1 LNDLKVRESQDQNE
15 RLKSLD
21 YDLSRT
27 AQRIDD
33 TQKLVDARNYDLRNK
48 QLLLEDSQKELARF
62 KDTNGRVSGD
72 NGLVRRDIDKLMAE
86 AYDLR
91 KEVDYQQA
99 RNIDISG

>member
-1 LNDLKVRESQDQNE
+1 MNKAQRADNWREIGRLKDLNDLKVRESQDQNE

-48 QLLLEDSQKELARF
+48 
-62 KDTNGRVSGD
+62 
-72 NGLVRRDIDKLMAE
+72 
-86 AYDLR
+86 
-91 KEVDYQQA
+91 
-99 RNIDISG
+99 

>member
-48 QLLLEDSQKELARF
+48 
-62 KDTNGRVSGD
+62 
-72 NGLVRRDIDKLMAE
+72 
-86 AYDLR
+86 
-91 KEVDYQQA
+91 
-99 RNIDISG
+99 